1 MKRTSGLL
9 EKFLDSSSAST
20 SSKSSFRSDNEN
32 IVAAELA
39 LTYHTVKHNLSYNS
53 MDCTIKLNKIIYTN
67 STSATGIHLARTK
80 MEALVTEVLGP
91 YAIQNVLDDINK
103 NNLFYCLQTDASNK
117 KNIKLFPLV
126 VQYFTAENGI
136 ENKLLD
142 FYENSNESA
151 DGMFEA
157 IQKSLEQYKLSI
169 HNVSGLSADNTNAN
183 FGINHSLFTN
193 MRDFVPDLIKGN
205 CHAHI
210 VHNCVRH
217 AMGFL
222 SYDIENVILKIYAHF
237 SHSAVRREELK
248 RFIASVDGDFHEVKR
263 HVGTRW
269 LSLLPC
275 IDTLLLNWSPI
286 RSYFVSLDNCPMV
299 LQSLLM
305 LDNTENDM
313 IVIYFHFCSHMLNL
327 FNKAVK
333 CLEGNCITIF
343 DIYGIMVHLRD
354 GLVQRKQDLFF
365 GYETGKKIKL
375 LSSPE
380 LTREI
385 HTNFLLFIDK
395 SLEYLNKWFDFN
407 DTNWLF
413 TLGNLNLKNN
423 VEFDNVVNIIEKLNL
438 QKLNVNMD
446 DLYGEI
452 SLLNK
457 LYDQIYSSMGFAE
470 LSTAQKWQQVFN
482 KTHDNFSNFYK
493 VISFLLSIPATSA
506 FTERVFSVMNSKWR
520 DERNKASL
528 NLIKNEL
535 LIYFNL
541 NIDCKDALQL
551 FSSDNHLI
559 QLAKSNKK
567 YVFKYNSKE
576 K

>member
-20 SSKSSFRSDNEN
+20 SSKSSFCSDKEN
-32 IVAAELA
+32 VIAAELA

-53 MDCTIKLNKIIYTN
+53 MDCTIKLNKIIYVN
-67 STSATGIHLARTK
+67 SSTATGIRLARTK

-91 YAIQNVLDDINK
+91 YAIQNVIDDINTE
-103 NNLFYCLQTDASNK
+103 NLFYCLQTDASNK

-126 VQYFTAENGI
+126 IQYFTAKNGI
-136 ENKLLD
+136 QNKLLD

-151 DGMFEA
+151 DDMFEA
-157 IQKSLEQYKLSI
+157 IQKSMEQYKLSF

-183 FGINHSLFTN
+183 FGVNHSLFTN
-193 MRDFVPDLIKGN
+193 MRDLVPDLIKGN

-217 AMGFL
+217 AMSFL

-248 RFIASVDGDFHEVKR
+248 RFIESVDGDFHEVKR

-286 RSYFVSLDNCPMV
+286 RSYFVSLENCPMI
-299 LQSLLM
+299 LQNLLM
-305 LDNTENDM
+305 LNNTDNDLIE
-313 IVIYFHFCSHMLNL
+313 IYFHFCSHMLNL

-333 CLEGNCITIF
+333 CLEGNRITIL
-343 DIYGIMVHLRD
+343 DVYGIMDNLKN
-354 GLVQRKQDLFF
+354 GLAQRKQDLFF

-380 LTREI
+380 LTSKI

-395 SLEYLNKWFDFN
+395 ALEYLNKWFNFN

-413 TLGNLNLKNN
+413 TLSNINLKSN
-423 VEFDNVVNIIEKLNL
+423 VEFDHFVNIVENLNL
-438 QKLNVNMD
+438 QKLNINMD

-457 LYDQIYSSMGFAE
+457 LYNQIYSSEGFAE

-482 KTHDNFSNFYK
+482 KTDDNFSNLYK
-493 VISFLLSIPATSA
+493 LISFLLSIPATSA

-541 NIDCKDALQL
+541 NIDCKDAVQL
-551 FSSDNHLI
+551 FSSDNYL
-559 QLAKSNKK
+559 LKVAKSNEK
-567 YVFKYNSKE
+567 YVFKQNNKV